1 MAGASDKKQAT
12 SNLKILKEI
21 HLASAIVNGL
31 TVLSLFFLH
40 RPSTKKY
47 YFILSIPAFI
57 CQYVIE
63 TTGRPTYTKTLQ
75 GYQQLVKSGQDLKQS
90 GLTEYMFDLIYITL
104 IIDILLILFGSN
116 KVWLLF
122 LVVPGFA
129 AFKLK
134 GIVGT
139 LLGLAGFKGFGFGK
153 SKAEKE
159 AAAANAAAQQQQPV
173 KSKRQQKLEARGNK
187 PKIRY
192 R

>member
-21 HLASAIVNGL
+21 HLASAIINGL
-31 TVLSLFFLH
+31 TLLSLFLLH

-47 YFILSIPAFI
+47 YFIFSIPAFI

-63 TTGRPTYTKTLQ
+63 TTGRPTYTTTLQ

-104 IIDILLILFGSN
+104 IIDLLLILFGSN

-134 GIVGT
+134 GILGT
-139 LLGLAGFKGFGFGK
+139 LLGLVGFKGFGFGK
-153 SKAEKE
+153 SRTEKE
-159 AAAANAAAQQQQPV
+159 AAANAAAQQQQPV